1 MRTLHKV
8 TLSDGI
14 VAEVD
19 DKTKKIIDALQGL
32 EHELA
37 RGVVGAIYAGRVLSK
52 DSDAPNDIGSLLAV
66 FENDGLEQLAG
77 DMFNEHKRCCG
88 LASLWQ
94 GNAPGAS
101 RSFRNQ

>member
-1 MRTLHKV
+1 MTTLRKV

-19 DKTKKIIDALQGL
+19 EKTWKIIEALQGL

-37 RGVVGAIYAGRVLSK
+37 RGEVGSIYAGRVLSSR
-52 DSDAPNDIGSLLAV
+52 SDEPGEVASLLGV
-66 FENDGLEQLAG
+66 FENDGLNGLAN
-77 DMFNEHKRCCG
+77 DMFTEHRRCVG
-88 LASLWQ
+88 LDSLWQ